1 MSLIK
6 DEALKIVKN
15 LPDNATWEDLIY
27 QFYVKKRIENGIK
40 EIEDGEIVT
49 HEEVKKGYY
58 HENNMDQ
65 ICCFELGKY

>member
-6 DEALKIVKN
+6 EEALKIVKN
-15 LPDNATWEDLIY
+15 LSDNATWEDLIY

-49 HEEVKKGYY
+49 HEEVKKR
-58 HENNMDQ
+58 
-65 ICCFELGKY
+65 LLS

>member
-6 DEALKIVKN
+6 EEALKIVKN

-49 HEEVKKGYY
+49 HEEVKKR
-58 HENNMDQ
+58 
-65 ICCFELGKY
+65 LLS

>member
-49 HEEVKKGYY
+49 HEEVKKR
-58 HENNMDQ
+58 
-65 ICCFELGKY
+65 LLS

>member
-6 DEALKIVKN
+6 EEAMKIVKN

-49 HEEVKKGYY
+49 HEEVKKR
-58 HENNMDQ
+58 
-65 ICCFELGKY
+65 LLS